1 MARCSCR
8 AELPPDALF
17 CHRCGKPQ
25 REDLIAPEPPPA
37 AREEELRAAL
47 PLPEPQPQGLNNG
60 LLLRTAMIGG
70 AVVFL
75 CSALFVMITPALA
88 IMGIVFG
95 GFVAVMLYRN
105 QSPQPV
111 SVLNGLRLG
120 WFTGFFSFL
129 LAGFLFA
136 VTALALS
143 DPGARDALIEG
154 MRKAGLTEQAAR
166 DTLEG
171 MRDPGKLLLSLV
183 ASFLQFTLLA
193 SIGGAIAAKVFGQ
206 RPS

>member
-25 REDLIAPEPPPA
+25 RDDLVTPEPPPA
-37 AREEELRAAL
+37 RETDLRAQL
-47 PLPEPQPQGLNNG
+47 PPAEPKSEGLNAG

-70 AVVFL
+70 AVVFV

-105 QSPQPV
+105 QSAHPV
-111 SVLNGLRLG
+111 SLLNGLRLG

-166 DTLEG
+166 DTLDG
-171 MRDPGKLLLSLV
+171 MRDPSKLVLSLV

-206 RPS
+206 RPG